1 MTVDRVGFSGIV
13 GVTHRRL
20 LRSIE
25 LVVGVV
31 VDTDKTHICG
41 NCGASHWLEDID
53 SVDVHISMRRAAG
66 QGRCGAVT
74 GKRIVDC

>member
-1 MTVDRVGFSGIV
+1 MIVDRVVSSRIV
-13 GVTHRRL
+13 GIIHRRL

-31 VDTDKTHICG
+31 VDTDKTYICG

-53 SVDVHISMRRAAG
+53 SVNIHIS
-66 QGRCGAVT
+66 
-74 GKRIVDC
+74 I